1 MTVELISSPPV
12 LAAGNW
18 VWLLA
23 PPRQERALVIA
34 PDQDA
39 LAGVISPHFTR
50 VSRIAPEGD
59 GQRLPEPDSSI
70 DLVAISRLEECAP
83 GEIAWLADTVRES
96 RRVLR
101 DGGCML
107 VTFVNPFWARRYVRG
122 WGPERLVTRGSVLA
136 ELEAAGF
143 GRLASYY
150 IQPFPE
156 AASSIIPT
164 WGPAAVQHERME
176 HMSSALGRYRPFAA
190 RIGAHALLY
199 PGCACVGY
207 V

>member
-1 MTVELISSPPV
+1 MTVEVISSPPV

-23 PPRQERALVIA
+23 PPRQERAVVIA
-34 PDQDA
+34 PERDA
-39 LAGVISPHFTR
+39 LAGVLAPHFSEVVRTTPA
-50 VSRIAPEGD
+50 SAPP
-59 GQRLPEPDSSI
+59 LAIDSASA
-70 DLVAISRLEECAP
+70 DLVAVARLEESAP
-83 GEIAWLADTVRES
+83 GDLTWLEDVVAES

-101 DGGCML
+101 AGGCML
-107 VTFVNPFWARRYVRG
+107 VTFVNPFWARRYFRG
-122 WGPERLVTRGSVLA
+122 WGPERLIRRSRVL
-136 ELEAAGF
+136 EVLEHNGF
-143 GRLASYY
+143 QRRASYY
-150 IQPFPE
+150 VQPFPE

-176 HMSSALGRYRPFAA
+176 HMSSPLGRYRPLVA

-207 V
+207 L

>member
-1 MTVELISSPPV
+1 MSVELISSPPV

-23 PPRQERALVIA
+23 PPRQQSALVIA

-39 LAGVISPHFTR
+39 LAGVIAPHFTE
-50 VSRIAPEGD
+50 VSRVGPADIRP
-59 GQRLPEPDSSI
+59 LPVADSAV

-83 GEIAWLADTVRES
+83 GEIAWLSDALSES

-101 DGGCML
+101 DGGCVL
-107 VTFVNPFWARRYVRG
+107 VTFVNPFWARRYLRG
-122 WGPERLVTRGSVLA
+122 WGPERLVTRGRVLD
-136 ELEAAGF
+136 ELAGAGF

-164 WGPAAVQHERME
+164 WGPATVHHERME
-176 HMSSALGRYRPFAA
+176 HMSSAIGRYRPLVA
-190 RIGAHALLY
+190 RLGAHALLY

-207 V
+207 L

>member
-1 MTVELISSPPV
+1 MSVELISSPPV

-23 PPRQERALVIA
+23 PPRQESALVIA

-39 LAGVISPHFTR
+39 LAGVIAPHFTE
-50 VSRIAPEGD
+50 VSRVGPGD
-59 GQRLPEPDSSI
+59 IGPLPVPDAAV

-83 GEIAWLADTVRES
+83 GEIAWLSDALAES

-101 DGGCML
+101 HGGCVL

-122 WGPERLVTRGSVLA
+122 WGPERLVTRRRVLE
-136 ELEAAGF
+136 ELAGAGF
-143 GRLASYY
+143 RRLASYY

-164 WGPAAVQHERME
+164 WGPATVHHERME
-176 HMSSALGRYRPFAA
+176 HMSSAIGRYRPLVA
-190 RIGAHALLY
+190 RLGAHALLY

-207 V
+207 L